1 MGIDAFDDTA
11 RWFGG
16 KGRSVVSVEDAGA
29 AAGLRLRDVRYA
41 DGVAERYLDVPSGF
55 VWADLLSALRAGPIS
70 GADGSL
76 ELRRGPALDALA
88 IDAGSQ
94 RVPATDQS
102 NTLVVIDERLL
113 VKAYRRLEPG
123 PNAEVEVL
131 AALAGHEAPV
141 PPFAGSIHWVA
152 GDGTDTAIALLQGF
166 VPGTDDGWEGP
177 VERVAAALAEGPP
190 YDMAEWR
197 AAGVVTAEL
206 HAALVAAFGLL
217 DQGGAEDLAGWRAE
231 AEAALEVAGRDDAH
245 LGAVAPA
252 VRGRLGALDRLGAP
266 PVTRIH
272 GDLHVAQLLRTD
284 DALLVIDFEGDPIR
298 PLAARRRLSTPLW
311 DVATLLRCL
320 DHLGSA
326 AAQRDAHVEP
336 DAWIEAATAAALDA
350 YCARSPVPVDREL
363 VTLLELA
370 KECMEFVYAVR
381 YLPEWL
387 YAPRAGL
394 RRLLEVM

>member
-1 MGIDAFDDTA
+1 
-11 RWFGG
+11 
-16 KGRSVVSVEDAGA
+16 VSVEDAGA

-41 DGVAERYLDVPSGF
+41 DGGAERYLDVPSGF
-55 VWADLLSALRAGPIS
+55 VWADLLSALRAGPMS
-70 GADGSL
+70 GSDGTL
-76 ELRRGPALDALA
+76 ELRRGPALDGLA
-88 IDAGSQ
+88 IGAGRQ

-131 AALAGHEAPV
+131 TALAGHEAPV

-166 VPGTDDGWEGP
+166 VSGADDGWEGP
-177 VERVAAALAEGPP
+177 AERVAAALAEGPP

-197 AAGVVTAEL
+197 AAGVVTAKL
-206 HAALVAAFGLL
+206 HAALVDAFGLL
-217 DQGGAEDLAGWRAE
+217 DHGGAEDLAGWRAE

-252 VRGRLGALDRLGAP
+252 VRGRLAALDRIAAP
-266 PVTRIH
+266 AVTRIH

-326 AAQRDAHVEP
+326 AARRDVDVEP

-350 YCARSPVPVDREL
+350 YCARSPLPVDREL
-363 VTLLELA
+363 VTVLELA

-387 YAPRAGL
+387 YAPRAGI